1 MSRLGTILAQGA
13 RDFSNAVFGL
23 YRFSWSSRRTSHAR
37 KKKKKKKKEKKKK
50 KKNFCH
56 PGYKNDGIHN
66 VRVYVKMQFCL
77 NSEFTVNEGI
87 SAKGEL
93 NYGL

>member
-1 MSRLGTILAQGA
+1 M
-13 RDFSNAVFGL
+13 
-23 YRFSWSSRRTSHAR
+23 RFSVCVGSPGVLAARPTREKKRIIIRRTS
-37 KKKKKKKKEKKKK
+37 
-50 KKNFCH
+50 
-56 PGYKNDGIHN
+56 GYKNDGIHN

-77 NSEFTVNEGI
+77 NSEFTVDEGI

>member
-1 MSRLGTILAQGA
+1 M
-13 RDFSNAVFGL
+13 
-23 YRFSWSSRRTSHAR
+23 RFSVCIGSPGVLAAR
-37 KKKKKKKKEKKKK
+37 PTREKKKKKKEKKKK

>member
-23 YRFSWSSRRTSHAR
+23 YPFSWSSRRTSQCA
-37 KKKKKKKKEKKKK
+37 KKKKKKKKK

-77 NSEFTVNEGI
+77 NSEFTVHEGI

>member
-1 MSRLGTILAQGA
+1 M
-13 RDFSNAVFGL
+13 
-23 YRFSWSSRRTSHAR
+23 RFSVCIGSPGVLAAR
-37 KKKKKKKKEKKKK
+37 PTREKKKKKKKEKKKK

>member
-1 MSRLGTILAQGA
+1 M
-13 RDFSNAVFGL
+13 
-23 YRFSWSSRRTSHAR
+23 SHAR
-37 KKKKKKKKEKKKK
+37 EKKKKKKKKKKRGKKKKK
-50 KKNFCH
+50 KKNFCY
-56 PGYKNDGIHN
+56 PGYKNNGIHN

-77 NSEFTVNEGI
+77 NSEFTVHDGT